1 MSRCKLID
9 LIRAG
14 EKNERAGVRN
24 PWVCLVGF
32 VSAVAI
38 LVYAYEQLIE
48 NGLVM
53 LDQPEFIRATIAMLV
68 GSLLFFWSLAGFAIA
83 VLTRLR
89 GVYLRKLNLFTVRQ
103 IASKVNTAFLSL
115 WAVCVLLFFSITVF
129 SSGMGLVEVFVGGTE
144 AANPYSATLEA
155 AVWYGP
161 DGSKTSSSGNPLERR
176 AEMEAEAPERLSQAE
191 AYNWDMAAALQEA
204 APELWA
210 ETVGAFAQVSAYSAP
225 DMTYDPLVAAAEA
238 TGVDPSTLRLDDLGS
253 VRTTHLTVVSLSDFN
268 GARALQGQDPVE
280 LAAGTCALA
289 NNMDMVTP
297 LAQAVLDAAPTVTIA
312 GTDYALAGPLYDTQL
327 EDNAMAAT
335 ALVVITPDEAVE
347 ALRAEGCIPDT
358 QYLNVMYADNGKTAG
373 ENDAA
378 LDDIVAALQPRDMGG
393 FEKGAQGADDPYAS
407 LLWPVT
413 RILTANEMLSQSAG
427 LRLMITYL
435 ALYIGFVFLISTA
448 AILAIQQLS
457 QASDSTPRYRI
468 LWKLGCD
475 RGMIYRSLLAQVLVY
490 FLVPLGLAVCHSVCA
505 IGVLSDSLLDA
516 IGVSSVGPIMM
527 AAGLTL
533 VIYGGYMLVTY
544 LAARGIVKGSL
555 QQG

>member
-1 MSRCKLID
+1 MDELID